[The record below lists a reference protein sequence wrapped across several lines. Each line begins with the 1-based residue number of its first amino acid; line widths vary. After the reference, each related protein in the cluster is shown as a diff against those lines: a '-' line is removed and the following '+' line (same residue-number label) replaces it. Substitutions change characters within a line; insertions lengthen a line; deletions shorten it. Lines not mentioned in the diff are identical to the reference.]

1 MSFCKARDWSVR
13 SGSDRSA
20 KRWDALVLVLV
31 LVVLGGWDMVD
42 SMVGCLWVKCYCV
55 VVDDGRVLE
64 FGSGAVSKS
73 LYEGSYRMSCTNVC
87 GLIDYSAVRAVQ

>member
-42 SMVGCLWVKCYCV
+42 SMVG
-55 VVDDGRVLE
+55 
-64 FGSGAVSKS
+64 
-73 LYEGSYRMSCTNVC
+73 
-87 GLIDYSAVRAVQ
+87 